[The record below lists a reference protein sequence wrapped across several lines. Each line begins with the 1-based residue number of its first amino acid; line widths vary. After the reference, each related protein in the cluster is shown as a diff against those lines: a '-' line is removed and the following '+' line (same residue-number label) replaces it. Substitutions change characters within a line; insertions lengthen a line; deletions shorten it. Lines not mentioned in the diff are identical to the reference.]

1 VSINDVKMNNKKESM
16 KIVIVGHVDHGKSTL
31 IGRLLYDTES
41 LPEGKI
47 EEIKLICESLGKRF
61 EVGYILDSLEEE
73 RDQNVTI
80 DTTQIFF
87 KTNKRDYT
95 IIDAPGHVEFIK
107 NMITGASQAEAAILI
122 VDAEE
127 GIQEQTRRHAYILK
141 FLGLKQ
147 IIVVINKMDLVNY
160 REERFEGVR
169 DDLVRFLLNIDIKPS
184 IVIPISAREGDNIAK
199 KSNNMQW
206 YDEKTVLESLD
217 TLKNKI
223 SLKDRELRLPIQDY
237 YTFDKRI
244 FVGKIESGRIK
255 KGDEILI
262 LPTKEKTKIRS
273 IEEFLKNPEEAEA
286 GKSIGIT
293 TEDKVFIDRGYIIVK
308 PEEKQPIIDSKIK
321 VNMFWMGRTPI
332 KKGERINLR
341 CTTQEVMCEI
351 DSINKIIN
359 SSTLE
364 IKEDK
369 GEIKD
374 KEAAEIIIKTEKP
387 IIIENFD
394 NIEEMGRFVLERE
407 DIVAVGIILE

>member
-1 VSINDVKMNNKKESM
+1 
-16 KIVIVGHVDHGKSTL
+16 
-31 IGRLLYDTES
+31 
-41 LPEGKI
+41 
-47 EEIKLICESLGKRF
+47 
-61 EVGYILDSLEEE
+61 
-73 RDQNVTI
+73 
-80 DTTQIFF
+80 
-87 KTNKRDYT
+87 
-95 IIDAPGHVEFIK
+95 
-107 NMITGASQAEAAILI
+107 
-122 VDAEE
+122 
-127 GIQEQTRRHAYILK
+127 
-141 FLGLKQ
+141 
-147 IIVVINKMDLVNY
+147 
-160 REERFEGVR
+160 
-169 DDLVRFLLNIDIKPS
+169 
-184 IVIPISAREGDNIAK
+184 
-199 KSNNMQW
+199 MQW
-206 YDEKTVLESLD
+206 YKEKTVLESLD
-217 TLKNKI
+217 TFKNKV
-223 SLKDRELRLPIQDY
+223 SLKDKELRLSIQDY
-237 YTFDKRI
+237 YSFDKRI

-321 VNMFWMGRTPI
+321 VNMFWMGRTTI